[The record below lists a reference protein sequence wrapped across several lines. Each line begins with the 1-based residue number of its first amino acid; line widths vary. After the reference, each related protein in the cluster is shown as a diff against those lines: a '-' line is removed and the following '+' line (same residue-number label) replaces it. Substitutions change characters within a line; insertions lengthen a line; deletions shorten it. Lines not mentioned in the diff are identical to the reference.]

1 MQHKFKKAQFTIIEI
16 TVAMLI
22 LAVLL
27 TIIMQFVGS
36 AQSGWSAASG
46 KNTIFENARVAMG
59 LINRQIQGIYYEDD
73 MVPCYHKG
81 ADYDNFA
88 LDISEYDEF
97 VNDSFSFISYLNEA
111 PNEDCTTNA
120 CEVQYQLYYNI
131 PVPGDDIADTAGW
144 LLLSV
149 TGNNT
154 NKWNFNNYKSE
165 GRQIYDASDS
175 DAVFTAYEDSREVYY
190 KLIPY
195 VTEFSFVCYDA
206 SGTPI
211 SDQSSTKPYSI
222 EVNLSLMNKNA
233 WNKWISIGGKGNAY
247 GSYGDQDNESAKEF
261 REKHQHTFNRTI
273 YIGNR

>member
-73 MVPCYHKG
+73 NVPCYHKG
-81 ADYDNFA
+81 TEYTYDDA
-88 LDISEYDEF
+88 EDEY
-97 VNDSFSFISYLNEA
+97 VNDSFSFVSYLNEA
-111 PNEDCTTNA
+111 PSEDCTTNA

-149 TGNNT
+149 TGNNNT
-154 NKWNFNNYKSE
+154 NKWNFNNYKSKN
-165 GRQIYDASDS
+165 RQIYGASGNNN
-175 DAVFTAYEDSREVYY
+175 VFTADDASHEGYY

-222 EVNLSLMNKNA
+222 EVTLSLMNKNS